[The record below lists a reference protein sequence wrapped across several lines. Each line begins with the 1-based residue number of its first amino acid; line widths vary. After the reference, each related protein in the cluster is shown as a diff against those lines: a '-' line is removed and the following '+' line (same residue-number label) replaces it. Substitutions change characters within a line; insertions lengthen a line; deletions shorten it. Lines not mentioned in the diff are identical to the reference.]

1 MRRTERGVTLVSVM
15 VGAIIGGIVAAS
27 AFASFSFFQLERR
40 RSVGSDTA
48 AQGGLAA
55 TIELQRAVKAA
66 GAITMA
72 SGQPLCTTINA
83 FNAGAGVLVDGRP
96 IAAVAITDGG
106 GNADTLTL
114 SFASS
119 MFAGTPNR
127 VIAPM
132 ASATASL
139 RLSNGIGLAAG
150 DLVVVGA
157 PGTQLPC
164 TLMQVTG
171 LPVSGFNVD
180 LQHTASPT
188 APWNPPDPA
197 AVFTRAPAYPEGA
210 VVWKTGQLNWL
221 TYRVLNN
228 QLQVTN
234 ELSGAVEVI
243 ADQVISMKVWYGAND
258 GANKNIEQWV
268 PATGAWAA
276 PTAAQIATLRAVRI
290 GLVVRVAA
298 PTTPEAGGCTATPTA
313 TVTLWPGGPAVDLAG
328 LGADWACYVYRT
340 FTLVAPLRNVIYG
353 ENA

>member
-1 MRRTERGVTLVSVM
+1 MRQSERGITLVSVM

-27 AFASFSFFQLERR
+27 AFASFSFFQVERR
-40 RSVGSDTA
+40 RTVGSDTA
-48 AQGGLAA
+48 TQGGLAA
-55 TIELQRAVKAA
+55 MIELQRAVKAA

-72 SGQPLCTTINA
+72 SGQPLCATINA
-83 FNAGAGVLVDGRP
+83 FNAGSGVVADGRP

-106 GNADTLTL
+106 TNSDTLTL

-127 VIAPM
+127 VITQM
-132 ASATASL
+132 ASTTGSL
-139 RLSNGIGLAAG
+139 RLSNSIGLAAG

-171 LPVSGFNVD
+171 LPATGFNVD
-180 LQHTASPT
+180 LQHAASPS

-197 AVFTRAPAYPEGA
+197 AVFTRAPLYPEGA
-210 VVWKTGQLNWL
+210 LVWKTGRLNWL
-221 TYRVLNN
+221 TYRVIDSR
-228 QLQVTN
+228 LQVTD

-243 ADQVISMKVWYGAND
+243 ADQIVSMKVWYGAND
-258 GANKNIEQWV
+258 GANKNIEQWI
-268 PATGAWAA
+268 PATGPWAA
-276 PTAAQIATLRAVRI
+276 PTPAQIATLRAVRI

-298 PTTPEAGGCTATPTA
+298 PANPEAGVCAATPA
-313 TVTLWPGGPAVDLAG
+313 AIVTLWPGGPTFDLSG

-340 FTLVAPLRNVIYG
+340 LTLVAPLRNVIYG
-353 ENA
+353 ESA